1 MSWISGIGAGFEF
14 IVVGRWGRGGRED
27 VGVDGGGRGSLIGH
41 GCGCGG
47 GRGDGD
53 GDGDGGGG

>member
-14 IVVGRWGRGGRED
+14 IVVGSWGGEED
-27 VGVDGGGRGSLIGH
+27 VGVDGGRRGSLIGH

-53 GDGDGGGG
+53 GDGGGG

>member
-1 MSWISGIGAGFEF
+1 MGAGVEC
-14 IVVGRWGRGGRED
+14 IVVRRRGVGG
-27 VGVDGGGRGSLIGH
+27 GVDGGRRGSLIGH

-53 GDGDGGGG
+53 GDGGGG